1 MEILLATAT
10 ILGGIA
16 AVWYFW
22 EKWQGQNKTPASG
35 QRAAASRTAAVVHAQ
50 ARAYGVLMGE
60 NAAAARAALKRTQ
73 ALVAETLQAH
83 GGQVD
88 PGRCD
93 SLTARFEDS
102 AKAVAGAMAAMRT
115 VEQSNRE
122 ATVAE
127 RVHFRFG
134 IDAGKA
140 GAAALGARASTDGI
154 RISEVLRASLPEEG
168 ASLALAAAE
177 PGVYT
182 LLPGSEKAPARPL
195 PAQLE
200 ALELPLPSRPSL
212 MLMPFAA
219 TDDDP
224 RAQTFATG
232 LRLDIQNALIKMSG
246 LFLIAAGAGN
256 ALRGVPAAE
265 AGQRLGVRHALE
277 CTVQHL
283 GDQVRVHVQ
292 LVDAQEDRV
301 VWSEQYDRKLDAGFA
316 LQDEIAERVVTALD
330 VKLASGEQARVW
342 RKCLTQPRAR
352 DHYYQGMQ
360 AFFQM
365 NAEAMASA
373 RAHFERLAEVQPD
386 SPHGPTMVA
395 FCLWLEATRGWAKDP
410 ELARRLAGEWAERAC
425 ALQDSDGQAQTVLG
439 NVRLLQRRHDEALR
453 IAREATGIR
462 PGCTN
467 ANAFLG
473 NVLLYCGDPA
483 GAAER
488 VRRAIRL
495 SPVYPPW
502 FVEILAAAYRDGGQ
516 GELAAATARELLRIV
531 PGSLEGRVILAG
543 ALAQAGDLDEA
554 RSAAAEV
561 LEKAPA
567 FGSRAYADRLPYRD
581 DAARERIVADL
592 EQAGLPA

>member
-22 EKWQGQNKTPASG
+22 DRWQGQS
-35 QRAAASRTAAVVHAQ
+35 AAAPARRARKSVAAVVHAQ

-60 NAAAARAALKRTQ
+60 DAAAARAALKRMH
-73 ALVAETLQAH
+73 ALVSETLRAH
-83 GGQVD
+83 GGRVD
-88 PGRCD
+88 AGHCD
-93 SLTARFEDS
+93 SLSASFDDS
-102 AKAVAGAMAAMRT
+102 AKAVAGAMAAQRA
-115 VEQSNRE
+115 VQQSNRD
-122 ATVAE
+122 AVIAE

-134 IDAGKA
+134 VDAAKA

-154 RISEVLRASLPEEG
+154 RISEALRASLPEEG
-168 ASLALAAAE
+168 AALTLAAAE
-177 PGVYT
+177 PGVYS
-182 LLPGSEKAPARPL
+182 LLSGGEKAPARPL

-200 ALELPLPSRPSL
+200 GLDLPPPSRPSM
-212 MLMPFAA
+212 MLMPFSA

-246 LFLIAAGAGN
+246 LFLIAAGSGN
-256 ALRGVPAAE
+256 ALRGMPAAQ
-265 AGQRLGVRHALE
+265 AARQMGVRHALE

-283 GDQVRVHVQ
+283 GDQVRVHAQ
-292 LVDAQEDRV
+292 LVDAQADRV
-301 VWSEQYDRKLDAGFA
+301 LWSEQYDRKLDAGFA
-316 LQDEIAERVVTALD
+316 LQDEISERIVTALD

-395 FCLWLEATRGWAKDP
+395 FCLWFEATRGWAKDP
-410 ELARRLAGEWAERAC
+410 ELARRQAGEWAERAC
-425 ALQDSDGQAQTVLG
+425 ALQDADGQAQTVLG

-453 IAREATGIR
+453 IAREAVEVR

-467 ANAFLG
+467 ASGFLG

-502 FVEILAAAYRDGGQ
+502 FVEILAQAYRDGGQ
-516 GELAAATARELLRIV
+516 SELAAAAARELLRLV
-531 PGSLEGRVILAG
+531 PGSVEARVILAG

-554 RSAAAEV
+554 RGAAAEV
-561 LEKAPA
+561 IEKAPA
-567 FGSRAYADRLPYRD
+567 FSSRAYAEKLPYRE

-592 EQAGLPA
+592 GRAGLPA